1 MNLIY
6 ICVFHQT
13 SYINLLKLLICS
25 ISKKTTNIHILI
37 STSPTFH
44 INIEKELSSFNL
56 VIMYQILDLNTLME
70 ASSSKLNIFQYK
82 NIDLYTK
89 ILYLDTDILING
101 DLHSIFNLDTS
112 PNKLYALE
120 EGTISNAFW
129 GAQFFKS
136 SKINKNLTAFSAGVL
151 YFHNS
156 ISMKSLFK
164 DINKHMETHIEKS
177 KISKLYKMPLMH
189 EQPFIVYNAINQN
202 KYDNQLF
209 KKYVENNPINVDPS
223 KIIYHFP
230 GGPGNYISKY
240 EKMTSFWKKIEESLP
255 IIECHLMRLN

>member
-25 ISKKTTNIHILI
+25 ISKKSSSIHILI
-37 STSPTFH
+37 STSSAFQP
-44 INIEKELSSFNL
+44 IIEKELSDFNL
-56 VIMYQILDLNTLME
+56 IIMYQILDLHTLVE
-70 ASSSKLNIFQYK
+70 ACSSKLNIFQYK
-82 NIDLYTK
+82 DIDLYTK
-89 ILYLDTDILING
+89 ILYLDTDVLING
-101 DLHSIFNLDTS
+101 DIDILFQKDIS
-112 PNKLYALE
+112 PDKVYALE

-129 GAQFFKS
+129 GGQFFKS
-136 SKINKNLTAFSAGVL
+136 SMINKNLTAFSAGVL
-151 YFHNS
+151 YFNNS
-156 ISMKSLFK
+156 PVMKSLVK
-164 DINKHMETHIEKS
+164 DIKTHMETHFEKS
-177 KISKLYKMPLMH
+177 KISKIYKIPQMH

-209 KKYVENNPINVDPS
+209 KTYVENNPSTVDPS

-240 EKMTSFWKKIEESLP
+240 EKMTSFWKKMEE
-255 IIECHLMRLN
+255 